1 MSSTSVLLMKKV
13 TRPSTSTSSAAVPS
27 IASPSSVINAFLLS
41 FANCVRPPD
50 KSMQANGLNRDASK
64 SYLEK
69 LNRILEMMF
78 KEIDMWI
85 VANLV
90 FNCSAN
96 GGTFCARS

>member
-1 MSSTSVLLMKKV
+1 
-13 TRPSTSTSSAAVPS
+13 
-27 IASPSSVINAFLLS
+27 
-41 FANCVRPPD
+41 
-50 KSMQANGLNRDASK
+50 MQANGLNRDASK